1 MWIVSAGKVTS
12 SVLTVFGLEP
22 KHAHCKCDE
31 ASNKRLIR
39 VNFCQSLQFGH
50 CVQCPPTL
58 AAKFLPLKMLTVLSF
73 LIFPYFYSLYRFF
86 ERLGSREC
94 AVCLRYTGFGNI

>member
-12 SVLTVFGLEP
+12 SVLTVLRFGTR
-22 KHAHCKCDE
+22 A
-31 ASNKRLIR
+31 
-39 VNFCQSLQFGH
+39 FSLCNVTRIQQEIDKNYFL
-50 CVQCPPTL
+50 PIFPTL

-86 ERLGSREC
+86 ERHGSREC
-94 AVCLRYTGFGNI
+94 AGRLRDAGLGYI

>member
-31 ASNKRLIR
+31 ASNKRLMR
-39 VNFCQSLQFGH
+39 VNFCQSLHFGH
-50 CVQCPPTL
+50 CVQCLSTL

-86 ERLGSREC
+86 KRHGSREC
-94 AVCLRYTGFGNI
+94 AVCLRDAWLGDI